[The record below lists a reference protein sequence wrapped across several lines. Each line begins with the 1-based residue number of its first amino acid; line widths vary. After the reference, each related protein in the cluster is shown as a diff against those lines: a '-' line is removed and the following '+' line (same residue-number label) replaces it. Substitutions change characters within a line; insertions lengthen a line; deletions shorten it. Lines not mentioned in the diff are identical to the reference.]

1 MSNTFGSNTYYGQQN
16 YSSTNT
22 FGQQNEQLQVFG
34 QENTN
39 NQSRNYNYQNTQY
52 NAQTV
57 TPATASQLLKAQQ
70 GNDDSFF
77 VDGQK
82 LFRLIIIGILTKVEV
97 ANSSINCEITDGT
110 GSIGVKYFLNSLGQ
124 ENKEKQLQKLQIGK
138 YVRILG
144 TMKTLHKER
153 KVYIRNITPITDHNE
168 ITHHF
173 LNVIKVH
180 FHNLSQQQQQQ
191 QQQQQEQQQSYQQQ
205 NPYFSR
211 ENNMNQNNMFI
222 KQQQDQQ
229 QQFYQNQQSQTGTNQ
244 NFQTQQSQNQNQ
256 FQQQQQSQ
264 TGMNQNFQTQQNQS
278 QNENQQQFEQQQQLN
293 IYQQVFLIIKES
305 TTTGGCGIEEIQ
317 KKIGLDENQL
327 FSIVDYWINQGDLI
341 CGNDEK
347 HWKANY

>member
-16 YSSTNT
+16 YSSTNN

-52 NAQTV
+52 NAQTI
-57 TPATASQLLKAQQ
+57 TPATIAQLLKAQQ

-77 VDGQK
+77 VDGKK
-82 LFRLIIIGILTKVEV
+82 LFRLTIIAILTKVEV

-110 GSIGVKYFLNSLGQ
+110 GSMGVKYFMTSLGQ

-144 TMKTLHKER
+144 TMKTFNKER
-153 KVYIRNITPITDHNE
+153 KVYIRNISPITDHNE

-180 FHNLSQQQQQQ
+180 FHSLSQQQQQQ
-191 QQQQQEQQQSYQQQ
+191 QQQQ
-205 NPYFSR
+205 NPYFSQ
-211 ENNMNQNNMFI
+211 ENNMNQNNQFTE
-222 KQQQDQQ
+222 Q
-229 QQFYQNQQSQTGTNQ
+229 QQFYQNQQPQTGMNQ
-244 NFQTQQSQNQNQ
+244 TSQIQQNQNQ
-256 FQQQQQSQ
+256 VQQQDQQQQLYQNQQPQ
-264 TGMNQNFQTQQNQS
+264 TGMNQNSQIQQNQN
-278 QNENQQQFEQQQQLN
+278 QVQQQQQQQQLN

-305 TTTGGCGIEEIQ
+305 TAIGGCGIEEIQ
-317 KKIGLDENQL
+317 KKIGLEENQL
-327 FSIVDYWINQGDLI
+327 VNITDYWISQGDLI
-341 CGNDEK
+341 CGKDEK